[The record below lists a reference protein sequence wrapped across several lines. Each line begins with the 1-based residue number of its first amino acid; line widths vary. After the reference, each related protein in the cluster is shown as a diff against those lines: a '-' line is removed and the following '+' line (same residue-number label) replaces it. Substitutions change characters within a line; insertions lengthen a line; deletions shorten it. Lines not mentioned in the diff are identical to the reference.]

1 MYQAEPIRT
10 LTCMKRRLLL
20 MLLVTGLLV
29 LALAGWSVKG
39 VRWIAGGGR
48 ADALPQPA

>member
-1 MYQAEPIRT
+1 
-10 LTCMKRRLLL
+10 

-39 VRWIAGGGR
+39 IRWVAGGGR
-48 ADALPQPA
+48 AGALPQPA